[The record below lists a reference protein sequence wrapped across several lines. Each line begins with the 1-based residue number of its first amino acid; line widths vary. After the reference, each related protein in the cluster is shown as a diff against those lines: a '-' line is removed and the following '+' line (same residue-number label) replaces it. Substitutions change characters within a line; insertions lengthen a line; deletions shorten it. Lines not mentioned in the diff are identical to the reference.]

1 MILIYEKI
9 NNVRKLVDYVKKDAT
24 VQGYKAVSHDA
35 VTGMI
40 REALVSEGVLVFP
53 SLIVSEDHATGQ
65 STKSGAQFHRYKA
78 LYEVKFVA
86 AEDASEVSINVEA
99 HADDHGDKAPG
110 KALSYATKYAM
121 LKVFSIETGE
131 DDESRQSGSK
141 DKVVLAEEY
150 DSDIEAMNKGVE
162 DGDSRAV
169 FLAYMGIPEVDREL
183 LHAGAPNN
191 KKNWGPFTSKAKNAI
206 GEGNSAHF
214 AYCRELAEKLSEIE
228 NDDELLEAWDELD
241 MLQKERVW
249 GLLDAAKR
257 ADIKQAKGENE

>member
-131 DDESRQSGSK
+131 DDESRQ
-141 DKVVLAEEY
+141 
-150 DSDIEAMNKGVE
+150 DSAK
-162 DGDSRAV
+162 SRAAIQAQARV
-169 FLAYMGIPEVDREL
+169 VCPENKDLWGRAKAAFNKDGNLDNVKA
-183 LHAGAPNN
+183 HA
-191 KKNWGPFTSKAKNAI
+191 TI
-206 GEGNSAHF
+206 
-214 AYCRELAEKLSEIE
+214 SEEHADQLIE
-228 NDDELLEAWDELD
+228 EVSLEQL
-241 MLQKERVW
+241 
-249 GLLDAAKR
+249 
-257 ADIKQAKGENE
+257 